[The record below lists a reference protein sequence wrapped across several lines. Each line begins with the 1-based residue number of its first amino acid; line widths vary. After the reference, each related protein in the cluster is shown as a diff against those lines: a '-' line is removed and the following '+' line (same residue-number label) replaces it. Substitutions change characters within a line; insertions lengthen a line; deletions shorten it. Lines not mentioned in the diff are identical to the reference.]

1 MNTKRLVSAFNAL
14 LITGFLFVANQA
26 FAQRQYAT
34 TVSSYLTALGTADS
48 SRPSSNAV
56 DGTNGN
62 NLTTASRMTT
72 TTVLGL
78 GDLVI
83 ESPSHIEL
91 QFPAVGGN
99 ANVAAN
105 TTVYVKVDMQQA
117 NALQALIGGALGSLL
132 NNLLGQQY
140 IQVSARN
147 AAGSSVF
154 SSSSN
159 FAQDRLRIVRDGA
172 GNYYIRVTPG
182 AAFNRIRIDNRMNGL
197 ISTRW
202 LDVYGAFYVNGNTG
216 CSLGTYTSYNS
227 NGIVSLN
234 VLNPEGV
241 SDPQNAID
249 GNATSFSRL
258 NLATLGVGSYI
269 EQTVYFEGVPPVAT
283 DRYNIKLGIN
293 SGLLSIN
300 ILNGVRI
307 IAYNG
312 PTQVY
317 AANLNDPA
325 FAYLNLNTAITNNQP
340 IALSILPGQVIDRIT
355 VRLNG
360 LVNVN
365 ALTQSINLYEVTK
378 GSFAVNLAVTG
389 STNGN
394 SFRQGVPATITA
406 NVTGCNG
413 PFTYS
418 WSGNGL
424 TGNTNVLTVP
434 NNVAPGD
441 YTYTVTVTD
450 VYGVTQTAQTTIT
463 VEQPPVPGTITGAT
477 TVCTGD
483 AAPNLTLTGSIGSI
497 VRWERSATENFASP
511 QNIANTT
518 TTLAGSTIGTLTST
532 VYVRAIVRNNSYA
545 DVPTDPVAL
554 TVKTTTWNGNAWSN
568 GVPDIGTTIFIT
580 GAYSVDA
587 NLDGCTLEV
596 SNNAVVSIPTGRTV
610 TLNKYIKVNTGSSVT
625 FQNNA
630 HLVQLTNAINE
641 GNITLK
647 RNSSSLYRLDYTLWS
662 SPVVGQQLL
671 AFSPNTSTGR
681 FYEYKY
687 AYDAAANNGAGG
699 NVEQY
704 FIIDPTTNFETAKG
718 YLIRMPNGDS
728 TPGYNAGTAPINYA
742 GSFTGVPVNGPVT
755 KALSTQ
761 GFRYTA
767 IGNPYPSPI
776 NVHAFFTANEAIL
789 EPTAALYFWRKKNN
803 TQASSYATLTRDT
816 YVYNHA
822 AGGNPGEDMFG
833 GEQWDTFFRNTPT
846 NEWVV
851 NPGQGFFVR
860 SKSGVASPVVSFSN
874 AMRVGTIHNP
884 QFFRTS
890 NPDVISRL
898 WIDMGN
904 ESLYSQ
910 AALVY
915 SNTATLGM
923 DPGREGL
930 VLNGGGSLSLYSV
943 AEGHNLAVQARP
955 EFSTADIVP
964 MGYTSAVAGQF
975 TINVRA
981 KDGLFEDNQ
990 NIYINDKVTNQITD
1004 ITTNGYT
1011 FSTDAGT
1018 FNDRFEVMYTAEIL
1032 GTVNP
1037 VLNANSVIIYKEGN
1051 IINITSGT
1059 TEMTDVT
1066 VYDLRGRNLYSK
1078 SGINASSAQITNL
1091 QASQQM
1097 LIIEV
1102 NTAKGKVSKK
1112 IIF

>member
-34 TVSSYLTALGTADS
+34 TVSSYQTTIGTGDS

-62 NLTTASRMTT
+62 NLATAARMTT
-72 TTVLGL
+72 VTVLGL
-78 GDLVI
+78 GDVAV

-91 QFPAVGGN
+91 QFPAVAGN

-105 TTVYVKVDMQQA
+105 TTVYVKIDMQQA

-159 FAQDRLRIVRDGA
+159 FAQERLRIVRDGV
-172 GNYYIRVTPG
+172 GNYYIKVTPN

-197 ISTRW
+197 IASRW
-202 LDVYGAFYVNGNTG
+202 LDVFGAFYVNGNTG
-216 CSLGTYTSYNS
+216 CALGSYTSYTA
-227 NGIVSLN
+227 NGIVSLS
-234 VLNPEGV
+234 VANPEGV
-241 SDPQNAID
+241 TNPQGAID
-249 GNATSFSRL
+249 GNATTYSNISLGTL
-258 NLATLGVGSYI
+258 NVGPYI
-269 EQTVYFEGVPPVAT
+269 EQTVYFEGVPPAAT
-283 DRYNIKLGIN
+283 DQYTIKMGIN
-293 SGLLSIN
+293 SSLLSLG
-300 ILNGVRI
+300 ILNGVQI
-307 IAYNG
+307 FAYNG
-312 PTQVY
+312 GNSTPVY
-317 AANLNDPA
+317 SARLDDSA
-325 FAYLNLNTAITNNQP
+325 FISLNLNTAINAGQP
-340 IALSILPGQVIDRIT
+340 ISIPIHPGQVIDRIT
-355 VRLNG
+355 IRLNG
-360 LVNVN
+360 LVGLN
-365 ALTQSINLYEVTK
+365 ALTNSIRLYEVTK
-378 GSFAVNLAVTG
+378 GSFDVNVTG
-389 STNGN
+389 GG
-394 SFRQGVPATITA
+394 SFRRNVATTLTA
-406 NVTGCNG
+406 TVTGCNG
-413 PFTYS
+413 PFSYS

-424 TGNTNVLTVP
+424 SGSGNTLNVPNTNV
-434 NNVAPGD
+434 PGT
-441 YTYTVTVTD
+441 YVYTVTVTD
-450 VYGVTQTAQTTIT
+450 TYGVVKTGTAT
-463 VEQPPVPGTITGAT
+463 VIIEQPPIPGTITGAT
-477 TVCTGD
+477 TICPGD
-483 AAPNLTLTGSIGSI
+483 TAPTLTLTGNVGNV
-497 VRWERSATENFASP
+497 VRWQRSATENFASP
-511 QNIANTT
+511 QNITNTT
-518 TTLAGSTIGTLTST
+518 TTLLGTTIGAVSST
-532 VYVRAIVRNNSYA
+532 VYIRAIVQNNSYA

-554 TVKTTTWNGNAWSN
+554 TVKTTTWNGSAWSN

-630 HLVQLTNAINE
+630 HLVQLTNAVNE

-647 RNSSSLYRLDYTLWS
+647 RNSSPLYRLDYTLWS

-671 AFSPNTSTGR
+671 AFSPNTSAGR

-687 AYDAAANNGAGG
+687 AYDATANNGAGA

-704 FIIDPTTNFETAKG
+704 FIIDHATNFETGKG

-728 TPGYNAGTAPINYA
+728 TPGYNAGTTPINYA

-755 KALSTQ
+755 RALSTQ

-846 NEWVV
+846 NEWVI

-860 SKSGVASPVVSFSN
+860 SKSGVASPVVSFNN

-884 QFFRTS
+884 QFFRTA

-904 ESLYSQ
+904 QSLYSQ

-1037 VLNANSVIIYKEGN
+1037 VLNANSVIIYKDGN
-1051 IINITSGT
+1051 TINITSGT
-1059 TEMTDVT
+1059 TEITDVT

-1102 NTAKGKVSKK
+1102 NTAKGKISKK